1 MLRAITAGTFLM
13 LVQMSS
19 ASGACNF
26 GSNHALQPHGLI
38 GQTWEKLGGEQS
50 ALGCPTTGEINS
62 ESPGKVQSYQYGQ
75 ISWSQGRGNHAILVA
90 QQAGPKSVE
99 LFWFGV
105 EPFNY
110 DFWIV
115 RTDTNGVNIDQEDV
129 KVDRTNGYFVFRK
142 AQLGETY
149 SFVVEGCDEVGIGE
163 GAKARCRQHWLNR
176 VAVKIQPSSHKKNP
190 TFADPPKR
198 GTACWLDLN
207 CIKNAVKEGSDF
219 VKIIAA
225 ASG

>member
-50 ALGCPTTGEINS
+50 ALGCPTTGEMNS

-99 LFWFGV
+99 LFGLASNRLIMIFGSY
-105 EPFNY
+105 E
-110 DFWIV
+110 
-115 RTDTNGVNIDQEDV
+115 RTRMASTL
-129 KVDRTNGYFVFRK
+129 TRK
-142 AQLGETY
+142 M
-149 SFVVEGCDEVGIGE
+149 
-163 GAKARCRQHWLNR
+163 
-176 VAVKIQPSSHKKNP
+176 
-190 TFADPPKR
+190 
-198 GTACWLDLN
+198 
-207 CIKNAVKEGSDF
+207 
-219 VKIIAA
+219 
-225 ASG
+225 